1 MFFRNGTKYNAKKV
15 TINGETY
22 DSKKEARRAQ
32 QLNLLIEA
40 GEISDL
46 RRQVKYLLIPVQ
58 REPDIIGPKGGRR
71 PGKLIEKEC
80 AYYADFV
87 YKDKDGNT
95 VVEDAKGMRTPEY
108 IIKRKLMLRIYGI
121 QIREV

>member
-32 QLNLLIEA
+32 QLSLLRDA